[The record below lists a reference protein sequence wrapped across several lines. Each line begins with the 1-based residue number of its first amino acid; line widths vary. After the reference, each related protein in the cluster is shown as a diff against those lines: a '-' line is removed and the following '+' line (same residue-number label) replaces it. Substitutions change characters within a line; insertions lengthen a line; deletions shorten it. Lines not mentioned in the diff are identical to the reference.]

1 MMMSEHIK
9 ILIVEDEK
17 IVALDLKR
25 RLTKLGY
32 QVTGMAASG
41 DKALALV
48 NQELPNIVLMDIH
61 IQGDIDGV
69 EVAATLQKIYSIP
82 IIYLTAYSEEKT
94 LSRAKTTKPYGYLLK
109 PFSDRELHIII
120 QVSLERYESDILL
133 KKNEQHFRLALEA
146 ARLGTWEITKDSHEV
161 FMGKSPEGHLQ
172 PIPDWKNFFHSI
184 HENDQPKV
192 SAFINRLRSKKSTA
206 AEIEF
211 RVNSGTDKD
220 YWYKLY
226 GKSFRNSD
234 LGKHQIVGVLQET
247 TESRRA
253 RDQLAQA
260 ATVFE
265 CAAEG
270 IIILNQDKRFDCANN
285 AFYKITGFQ
294 QDDLEHEELPFLT
307 RHFLSEDI
315 YNTIWQACD
324 IHGHWQGEVNAF
336 KKNKEKMYAWLN
348 IGLIAAEAD
357 TEQQFVVM
365 ISDITAIRKTEKQLS
380 HIAYYDSLTN
390 LPNRMLIMDRLKQAL
405 AKAVR
410 ERSLLGVL
418 FIDLDNFKRI
428 NDTLGHNNGD
438 TLLCLVSQRM
448 LAVLRQSDTLGRLS
462 GDEFIRL

>member
-206 AEIEF
+206 GEIEF

-220 YWYKLY
+220 Y
-226 GKSFRNSD
+226 
-234 LGKHQIVGVLQET
+234 
-247 TESRRA
+247 
-253 RDQLAQA
+253 
-260 ATVFE
+260 
-265 CAAEG
+265 
-270 IIILNQDKRFDCANN
+270 
-285 AFYKITGFQ
+285 
-294 QDDLEHEELPFLT
+294 
-307 RHFLSEDI
+307 
-315 YNTIWQACD
+315 
-324 IHGHWQGEVNAF
+324 
-336 KKNKEKMYAWLN
+336 
-348 IGLIAAEAD
+348 
-357 TEQQFVVM
+357 
-365 ISDITAIRKTEKQLS
+365 
-380 HIAYYDSLTN
+380 
-390 LPNRMLIMDRLKQAL
+390 
-405 AKAVR
+405 
-410 ERSLLGVL
+410 
-418 FIDLDNFKRI
+418 
-428 NDTLGHNNGD
+428 
-438 TLLCLVSQRM
+438 
-448 LAVLRQSDTLGRLS
+448 
-462 GDEFIRL
+462 